1 MSKDPFNEESSEK
14 MSLEEKIEYENYIVE
29 QAFENSYMVLTKK
42 ASFEDLLDVN
52 DKYGLKA
59 IMIYNPSDEPDE
71 DVYNDTIYYYEDLEE
86 YEKCAELLKIKN
98 KIFNNV

>member
-1 MSKDPFNEESSEK
+1 
-14 MSLEEKIEYENYIVE
+14 
-29 QAFENSYMVLTKK
+29 MVLTKK

-86 YEKCAELLKIKN
+86 YEKCSELKKLKESKKYKKN
-98 KIFNNV
+98 FINL

>member
-52 DKYGLKA
+52 
-59 IMIYNPSDEPDE
+59 E